1 MFKNAKKVLLV
12 VLIIL
17 IILIIFLKIFKVENI
32 ILKNFYPTE
41 YSEYV
46 SKYSKEN
53 ELDELLIYSL
63 IKAES
68 NFDSKVVSSS
78 KAVGLMQLMEATA
91 KDVAK
96 NVNLE
101 YNEGVTLYEPEEN
114 IKLGTK
120 YLSILMKYYNN
131 NFYLALAAYNAGI
144 GTVATWIEKGI
155 IKSDGSDIE
164 NIPYKETNLYIRKIL
179 SNYRIYKKLYENKEE

>member
-1 MFKNAKKVLLV
+1 MLKNTKKVLLV
-12 VLIIL
+12 VLIFL
-17 IILIIFLKIFKVENI
+17 IILIIVLKIFKVENV

-68 NFDSKVVSSS
+68 NFDPKVVSSS
-78 KAVGLMQLMEATA
+78 KAVGLMQLMETTA

-96 NVNLE
+96 NVNME

-164 NIPYKETNLYIRKIL
+164 NIPYKETNFYIRKIL
-179 SNYRIYKKLYENKEE
+179 GNYRIYKKLYEK